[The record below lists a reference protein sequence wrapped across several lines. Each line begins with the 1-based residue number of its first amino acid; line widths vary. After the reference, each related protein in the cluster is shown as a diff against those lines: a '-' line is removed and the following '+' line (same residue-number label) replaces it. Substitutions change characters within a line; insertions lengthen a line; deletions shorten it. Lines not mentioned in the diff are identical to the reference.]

1 MLAHAR
7 IEIEDLSP
15 ELLDS
20 QQPLITSL
28 CCSGRHARSL
38 RIPLFVFGDHLQG
51 IFDFSGEATVD
62 WKTDVYPVFP

>member
-7 IEIEDLSP
+7 IEIEDLST

-38 RIPLFVFGDHLQG
+38 RIPRFVFGDHLQG
-51 IFDFSGEATVD
+51 IFDFSGNGRLED
-62 WKTDVYPVFP
+62 